1 MHRAILAMLLLAG
14 VPAGASAANDLA
26 YGATLSFAAV
36 RNGQTI
42 GHHGLTFQRD
52 GAQLTVS
59 TSIELAVK
67 FLGFTAYRYSHR
79 AEEVWT
85 GDIFQSLATE
95 TDDNGK
101 KFSVR
106 IRRGATHL
114 DVERKVRAE
123 ALRASLPLWLLP
135 SSHWNVRQ
143 VRQSALVNTQD
154 GTEARIRVSILG
166 RETIATATA
175 RIEATRYRYAGDIE
189 MDQWFD
195 DSGRWV
201 KMSFVASDGSTV
213 EYMLQ

>member
-1 MHRAILAMLLLAG
+1 MRRVILAMLLLAG
-14 VPAGASAANDLA
+14 MPAGAFATNDLA
-26 YGATLSFAAV
+26 YGPALSFAAV

-42 GHHGLTFQRD
+42 GHHGLTFRRD

-67 FLGFTAYRYSHR
+67 FMGFTAYRYTHR
-79 AEEVWT
+79 AQEVWS
-85 GDIFQSLATE
+85 GDVFQSLAAE

-106 IRRGATHL
+106 IGRGAAHL

-123 ALRASLPLWLLP
+123 TLRASLPLQLLP

-175 RIEATRYRYAGDIE
+175 RIDATRYRYDGDIK

-213 EYMLQ
+213 EYIQQ

>member
-1 MHRAILAMLLLAG
+1 MRRVILAMLLLAG
-14 VPAGASAANDLA
+14 MPAEAFATNDLA
-26 YGATLSFAAV
+26 YGSALSFAAV

-42 GHHGLTFQRD
+42 GRHDLAFQRD
-52 GAQLTVS
+52 GGRLTVS
-59 TSIELAVK
+59 TSIDLAVK
-67 FLGFTAYRYSHR
+67 IMGFTAYRYSHR
-79 AEEVWT
+79 AQEVWT
-85 GDIFQSLATE
+85 GDVFQSLAAE

-106 IRRGATHL
+106 IGRGVSHL
-114 DVERKVRAE
+114 DVERNVRAE
-123 ALRASLPLWLLP
+123 TLRASLPLQLLP

-175 RIEATRYRYAGDIE
+175 RIDATRYRYEGDIK

-201 KMSFVASDGSTV
+201 KMSFVVSDGSTV
-213 EYMLQ
+213 EYIQQ

>member
-1 MHRAILAMLLLAG
+1 MRRVILAMLLLAG
-14 VPAGASAANDLA
+14 MPAGAFATNDLA
-26 YGATLSFAAV
+26 YGPALSFAAV

-42 GHHGLTFQRD
+42 GHHGLTFRRD

-67 FLGFTAYRYSHR
+67 FMGFTAYRYTHR
-79 AEEVWT
+79 AQEVWS
-85 GDIFQSLATE
+85 GDVFQSLAAE

-106 IRRGATHL
+106 IGRGAAHL

-123 ALRASLPLWLLP
+123 TLRASLPLQLLP

-175 RIEATRYRYAGDIE
+175 RIDATRYRYEGDIK

-195 DSGRWV
+195 DSGRLV

-213 EYMLQ
+213 EYIQQ

>member
-1 MHRAILAMLLLAG
+1 MRRVILAMLLLAG
-14 VPAGASAANDLA
+14 MPAGAFATNDLA
-26 YGATLSFAAV
+26 YGPALSFAAV

-42 GHHGLTFQRD
+42 GHHGLTFRRD

-67 FLGFTAYRYSHR
+67 FMGFTAYRYTHR
-79 AEEVWT
+79 AQEVWS
-85 GDIFQSLATE
+85 GDVFQSLAAE

-106 IRRGATHL
+106 IGRGAAHL

-123 ALRASLPLWLLP
+123 TLRASLPLQLLP

-175 RIEATRYRYAGDIE
+175 RIDATRYRYEGDIK

-213 EYMLQ
+213 EYIQQ